1 MKQDLKNEN
10 RKFYIEEFE
19 KVMAGEIKSSKGIN
33 RTLFWAYKI
42 SVESNNDYLNFNDAI
57 WTDDIAPIVETC
69 RKSNIKEFT
78 ISSTYAG
85 VTTTLDDFEEHGC
98 KVCGLTKANTG
109 YKGETVPAIKLQVL

>member
-1 MKQDLKNEN
+1 MTQDLKNEN

-85 VTTTLDDFEEHGC
+85 VTTTLGDFEEHGC

>member
-1 MKQDLKNEN
+1 MTQDLKNED

-33 RTLFWAYKI
+33 RTLFWAYEM
-42 SVESNNDYLNFNDAI
+42 SVENNNDYLNFHDAI
-57 WTDDIAPIVETC
+57 WTDDVAPIVEAC
-69 RKSNIKEFT
+69 KKHEIKEFT

-85 VTTTLDDFEEHGC
+85 VTTTLGDFEEHGC

-109 YKGETVPAIKLQVL
+109 YNGETVPAIKLQVL

>member
-1 MKQDLKNEN
+1 MTQDLKNEN

-33 RTLFWAYKI
+33 RTLFWAYEM
-42 SVESNNDYLNFNDAI
+42 SVENNNDYLNFHDAI
-57 WTDDIAPIVETC
+57 WTDDIAPIVEAC
-69 RKSNIKEFT
+69 RKHGISELT
-78 ISSTYAG
+78 ISSTHCG
-85 VTTTLDDFEEHGC
+85 LTTTLADFENQGC

>member
-1 MKQDLKNEN
+1 MTQDLKNEN

-33 RTLFWAYKI
+33 RTLFWAYEM
-42 SVESNNDYLNFNDAI
+42 SVENNNDYLNFNDVI
-57 WTDDIAPIVETC
+57 WPEDIAPIVEAC
-69 RKSNIKEFT
+69 RKHGISALT
-78 ISSTYAG
+78 ISSMHCG
-85 VTTTLDDFEEHGC
+85 LTTTLADFENQGC

>member
-1 MKQDLKNEN
+1 MTQDLKNED

-33 RTLFWAYKI
+33 RTLFWAYEM
-42 SVESNNDYLNFNDAI
+42 SVENNNDYLNFHDAI
-57 WTDDIAPIVETC
+57 WTDDIAPIVEAC
-69 RKSNIKEFT
+69 RKHGISELT
-78 ISSTYAG
+78 ISSTHCG
-85 VTTTLDDFEEHGC
+85 LTTTLADFENQGC

>member
-1 MKQDLKNEN
+1 MTQDLKNEN

-19 KVMAGEIKSSKGIN
+19 KVMAGEVKSSKGIN
-33 RTLFWAYKI
+33 RTLFWAYEM
-42 SVESNNDYLNFNDAI
+42 SVENNNDYLNFNDAI
-57 WTDDIAPIVETC
+57 WTDDIAPIVEAC
-69 RKSNIKEFT
+69 KKYEIKEFT

-85 VTTTLDDFEEHGC
+85 LTMTLADFEKHGC

>member
-1 MKQDLKNEN
+1 MTQDLKNED

-33 RTLFWAYKI
+33 RTLFWAYEM
-42 SVESNNDYLNFNDAI
+42 SVENNNDYLNFHDAI
-57 WTDDIAPIVETC
+57 WTDDIAPIVEAC
-69 RKSNIKEFT
+69 RKHGISEFT
-78 ISSTYAG
+78 ISSTHCG
-85 VTTTLDDFEEHGC
+85 LTTTLADFENQGC

>member
-1 MKQDLKNEN
+1 MTQDLKNEN

-19 KVMAGEIKSSKGIN
+19 KVMAGEIK
-33 RTLFWAYKI
+33 FWAYEM
-42 SVESNNDYLNFNDAI
+42 SVENNNDYLNFNDVI
-57 WTDDIAPIVETC
+57 WPEDIAPIVEAC
-69 RKSNIKEFT
+69 KKHEIKEFT

-85 VTTTLDDFEEHGC
+85 VTTTLADFEEHGC